1 MRIGIDAR
9 LFVGKNYTGIAR
21 SVDEVLKC
29 WEKKFPMHEF
39 YLFSGKRINLNREL
53 PNNWHVMDDPWIID
67 SSKLWSL
74 VKLPKLIK
82 ELKLDI
88 YWGTNY
94 VLPRKNRKTK
104 YVVTVYDLALFKFQ
118 GIGAFKNTMRVKTLT
133 KAACENANKII
144 AISKATAD
152 DIQEILN
159 IAADKIVVSYC
170 GGLSGE
176 HESGNNAINPIL
188 MTDNK
193 FFLFISTIEPRKNI
207 INIVKGFEE
216 YIDRTGSKNNLVLAG
231 KKGWRCDEIYE
242 TIENSKYRDRII
254 MPGYISDDDK
264 EYLMRNAIAFV
275 YPSLYEGFGIPII
288 EAFTYELPVITSNVS
303 SMPEVGGNAAVYVDP
318 YSVNEISMALEKMAS
333 MSDADKMKLKESMKE
348 RVDFFSWEKNAEE
361 IMAVFEN
368 LINDKSV

>member
-29 WEKKFPMHEF
+29 WEKKYPMHEF
-39 YLFSGKRINLNREL
+39 YLFSGKKISLNRSL
-53 PNNWHVMDDPWIID
+53 PNNWHVIDAPWIID
-67 SSKLWSL
+67 SSKLWSFF
-74 VKLPKLIK
+74 KLPKIIK
-82 ELKLDI
+82 YLELDI

-94 VLPRKNRKTK
+94 VLPRKNRRTK

-159 IAADKIVVSYC
+159 IPENKIVVSYC

-176 HESGNNAINPIL
+176 RINSKSEINPIL
-188 MTDNK
+188 MTENK

-207 INIVKGFEE
+207 INIVKGFED
-216 YIDRTGSKNNLVLAG
+216 YIDRTKEKHNLVLAG

-288 EAFTYELPVITSNVS
+288 EAFSYELPVITSNVS
-303 SMPEVGGNAAVYVDP
+303 SMPEVGGDVALYVDP
-318 YSVNEISMALEKMAS
+318 YSVSDISMALEKMAN
-333 MSDADKMKLKESMKE
+333 MSDVDRMELKKGMKE
-348 RVDFFSWEKNAEE
+348 RVAYFSWEKNAEE
-361 IMAVFEN
+361 IMTTFEN
-368 LINDKSV
+368 LVNDKSV